1 MVKKYLATRGLG
13 AVLKKAK
20 PSYPKAKPRGTPTK
34 AGLTARR
41 GALRGETLAQKYK
54 KALGP
59 TPKGE
64 KAPKKKPIIGKFEKG
79 IGTGVALTY
88 AYLKLKESGKTKKDA
103 KAKEDKKLK
112 EATEKH
118 KEEDEKRKKA
128 YGKRAPKKSI
138 NYGGK

>member
-1 MVKKYLATRGLG
+1 MAGAALRGFGKALLKKTRPKYL
-13 AVLKKAK
+13 KKI
-20 PSYPKAKPRGTPTK
+20 SRGTPTK
-34 AGLTARR
+34 AGLVAKR
-41 GALRGETLAQKYK
+41 ASLRGDTTAQKYK

-88 AYLKLKESGKTKKDA
+88 AYLKLKESGKTKKEA
-103 KAKEDKKLK
+103 KAKQDKKMK

-118 KEEDEKRKKA
+118 EKKTKEKRKK
-128 YGKRAPKKSI
+128 YGKPHA
-138 NYGGK
+138 